1 MTDYKEEQT
10 QELEALESIYPDELK
25 VIATSPYG
33 AFELHIVSQKEEYG
47 DEDSEEASVTIKF
60 SYTEKY
66 PDEVPIMEITDS
78 ENLED
83 DQLNELL
90 DMLHSQANENLGMAM
105 VFTLVSAIQE
115 ELTTLMEQSKQ
126 RKVEAEE
133 KKKRAEEELERKK
146 FEGTRVTIENFL
158 AWKTKFDAEMAEL
171 NKNRND
177 NEIARSKLTGKE
189 LFLQDASMME
199 SDIQL
204 LQEGE
209 SVEVDESLFQDM
221 DDLDI
226 GEDELAGV
234 DD

>member
-226 GEDELAGV
+226 GDDELAGV